1 MIKIANAPCSW
12 GVLEFEDKTAS
23 PQYEQVLDEIAQ
35 AGYVGSELGDWG
47 FMPTDPG
54 QLRDELR
61 SRELGMVGAF
71 VTTRLV
77 DSRSYSGSRERAAAT
92 ARLLAAVAAAPPPV
106 IVLSDE
112 PTADPHRARAAGR
125 VTPNLSLPAEWW
137 QEAADGINQIAR
149 AVRDDTG
156 LRTVFHH
163 HCATFVETPP
173 EIDALMQATDPA
185 LVGLCL
191 DTGHA
196 TYGGGSPLDLLERH
210 RDRIWHVHFKDCEP
224 RVAERA
230 RQEEWDYQT
239 ALRHGVFCELGKGA
253 VDFAAVLRELE
264 RSGYD
269 GWIVVE
275 QDVLPG
281 MGAPARQRPAQSP
294 VSARVGD
301 LAACLK
307 CNETRRSGGILLIH
321 KNAS

>member
-35 AGYVGSELGDWG
+35 TGYVGSELGDWG
-47 FMPTDPG
+47 FMPTDAG
-54 QLRDELR
+54 QLREELR

-77 DSRSYSGSRERAAAT
+77 DSRSYSGSRERATET
-92 ARLLAAVAAAPPPV
+92 ARLLAAVAEATPPV

-112 PTADPHRARAAGR
+112 PMADPHRARAAGR
-125 VTPNLSLPAEWW
+125 VTANLGLPAEWW
-137 QEAADGINQIAR
+137 LEAADGINQIAG
-149 AVRDDTG
+149 AVRDATG

-196 TYGGGSPLDLLERH
+196 TYGGGSPLDLLDRYRE
-210 RDRIWHVHFKDCEP
+210 RIWHVHFKDCEP

-239 ALRHGVFCELGKGA
+239 ALRHGLFCELGKGA

-269 GWIVVE
+269 GWIVIE

-281 MGAPARQRPAQSP
+281 MGAPLD
-294 VSARVGD
+294 SARRNRLFLRELGV
-301 LAACLK
+301 
-307 CNETRRSGGILLIH
+307 
-321 KNAS
+321 

>member
-12 GVLEFEDKTAS
+12 GVLEFEDKGTG
-23 PQYEQVLDEIAQ
+23 PRYEQVLDEIAQ
-35 AGYVGSELGDWG
+35 AGYAGSELGDWG

-61 SRELGMVGAF
+61 AASSGWLERSSRRGWW
-71 VTTRLV
+71 TRV
-77 DSRSYSGSRERAAAT
+77 RTARSRERAVST
-92 ARLLAAVAAAPPPV
+92 ARLMAAVAEATPPV

-112 PTADPHRARAAGR
+112 PTADPRRARAAGR

-137 QEAADGINQIAR
+137 QDAADGINQIAR
-149 AVRDDTG
+149 AVRDETG

-196 TYGGGSPLDLLERH
+196 TYGGASPLDLLERH

-224 RVAERA
+224 RVAECA
-230 RQEEWDYQT
+230 RQGEWDYQA

-253 VDFAAVLRELE
+253 VDFRPLLRKLE

-281 MGAPARQRPAQSP
+281 MGAPLD
-294 VSARVGD
+294 SARR
-301 LAACLK
+301 
-307 CNETRRSGGILLIH
+307 NRRYLRELGI
-321 KNAS
+321 

>member
-1 MIKIANAPCSW
+1 M
-12 GVLEFEDKTAS
+12 
-23 PQYEQVLDEIAQ
+23 
-35 AGYVGSELGDWG
+35 
-47 FMPTDPG
+47 
-54 QLRDELR
+54 
-61 SRELGMVGAF
+61 
-71 VTTRLV
+71 
-77 DSRSYSGSRERAAAT
+77 
-92 ARLLAAVAAAPPPV
+92 

-149 AVRDDTG
+149 AVRDETG

-163 HCATFVETPP
+163 HCATFVETPQ

-224 RVAERA
+224 ARRRA
-230 RQEEWDYQT
+230 RAAGGVGLSDGAAAWRI
-239 ALRHGVFCELGKGA
+239 LRAGQGRCRFRRL
-253 VDFAAVLRELE
+253 LRELE

-281 MGAPARQRPAQSP
+281 MGAPPDSATRNRRYLRRDRNLRDLHGDNSQAPTPNSQGKSHEAAR
-294 VSARVGD
+294 
-301 LAACLK
+301 
-307 CNETRRSGGILLIH
+307 
-321 KNAS
+321 

>member
-12 GVLEFEDKTAS
+12 GVLEFEDKGSS
-23 PQYEQVLDEIAQ
+23 PGYRQVLDEIAST
-35 AGYVGSELGDWG
+35 GYVGTELGDWG
-47 FMPTDPG
+47 FMPTGPE
-54 QLRDELR
+54 ELR
-61 SRELGMVGAF
+61 AELGGRDLGMVGAF

-77 DSRSYSGSRERAAAT
+77 DSRAYGASRERAVAT
-92 ARLLAAVAAAPPPV
+92 GRLLAAVAAVPSSV
-106 IVLSDE
+106 VVLSDE

-137 QEAADGINQIAR
+137 PEAADGINQIAR
-149 AVRDDTG
+149 AVRDETG

-163 HCATFVETPP
+163 HCATFVETPQ

-210 RDRIWHVHFKDCEP
+210 CDRIWHVHFKDCEP
-224 RVAERA
+224 AVAARA
-230 RQEEWDYQT
+230 REEEWDYQT
-239 ALRHGVFCELGKGA
+239 ALGHGVFCELGKGS
-253 VDFAAVLRELE
+253 VDFRTLLRTLE

-281 MGAPARQRPAQSP
+281 MGAPAD
-294 VSARVGD
+294 SAGRNRMFLREVG
-301 LAACLK
+301 
-307 CNETRRSGGILLIH
+307 I
-321 KNAS
+321 